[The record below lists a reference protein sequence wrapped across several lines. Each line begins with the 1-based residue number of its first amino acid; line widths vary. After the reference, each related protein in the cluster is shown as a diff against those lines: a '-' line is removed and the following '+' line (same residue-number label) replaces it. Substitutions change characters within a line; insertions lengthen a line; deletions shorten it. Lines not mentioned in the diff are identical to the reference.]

1 MRVLAFDPG
10 KSFESFAYA
19 IIEDGTI
26 IRYGRIQTI
35 RSLLR
40 DDFEAEVAR
49 FIALLQT
56 MIGSVKPDV
65 VIGER
70 FLDRGGPSKGSTGE
84 FICIA
89 LGLIAS
95 ECHHAGYPFELVM
108 PATWKGWLA
117 RTYFIGKPTKRQR
130 TVVKNML
137 EHLKVRFPVLWPKD
151 RTKRL
156 VIHEADA
163 MGIALWRYETE
174 AGRHGTIDRLIDHR
188 AVKIDV

>member
-1 MRVLAFDPG
+1 MRILAFDPG

-19 IIEDGTI
+19 LIEDGVI
-26 IRYGRIQTI
+26 VQYGRISTI
-35 RSLLR
+35 RSLLKNEFA
-40 DDFEAEVAR
+40 DEVVR
-49 FIALLQT
+49 FTGLVRGLLDT
-56 MIGSVKPDV
+56 TKPRLV
-65 VIGER
+65 TAER

-89 LGLIAS
+89 LGLIAA
-95 ECHHAGYPFELVM
+95 ECRHSGHTLELVM

-117 RTYFIGKPTKRQR
+117 RTYAIGKPTKRQR

-137 EHLKVRFPVLWPKD
+137 EHLKVRFPVMWPKD
-151 RTKRL
+151 RTRRL

-174 AGRHGTIDRLIDHR
+174 TGRQGTIDRLIDHR